1 MDADTRKNISK
12 SRDTTARPEIK
23 YANQHDVMKT
33 VKQTLPSLQDALD
46 YLYNARGFPG
56 GVSAR
61 YCYRT
66 SSTPRLR
73 PE

>member
-1 MDADTRKNISK
+1 MKEQDMDADTRKNISK

-46 YLYNARGFPG
+46 YLKNR
-56 GVSAR
+56 
-61 YCYRT
+61 
-66 SSTPRLR
+66 
-73 PE
+73 